1 MIRENYQ
8 WHKNVLNIKFFLQ
21 EKIMKV
27 MTKDEIDVLLKADL
41 SKPLKDE
48 EKKSSTKKISRKKL
62 DEQIKEDLIEV
73 EKLLRGEKN
82 SIKELEEDV
91 FETI

>member
-1 MIRENYQ
+1 
-8 WHKNVLNIKFFLQ
+8 
-21 EKIMKV
+21 MKV

-41 SKPLKDE
+41 TKPLKEE
-48 EKKSSTKKISRKKL
+48 EKKSSTKKISREKL
-62 DEQIKEDLIEV
+62 NEQIKKDLIEV
-73 EKLLRGEKN
+73 EKLLRGEEN

>member
-1 MIRENYQ
+1 
-8 WHKNVLNIKFFLQ
+8 
-21 EKIMKV
+21 MKV
-27 MTKDEIDVLLKADL
+27 MTKDEIDVLLKTDL

-48 EKKSSTKKISRKKL
+48 EKKSSTKKIKISREKL
-62 DEQIKEDLIEV
+62 NEQIKKDLIEV

>member
-1 MIRENYQ
+1 
-8 WHKNVLNIKFFLQ
+8 
-21 EKIMKV
+21 
-27 MTKDEIDVLLKADL
+27 MTKDEIDTLLKVDL
-41 SKPLKDE
+41 SNHLKDE
-48 EKKSSTKKISRKKL
+48 EKKSSTKKISREELNK
-62 DEQIKEDLIEV
+62 QIKEDLIEV

>member
-1 MIRENYQ
+1 
-8 WHKNVLNIKFFLQ
+8 
-21 EKIMKV
+21 
-27 MTKDEIDVLLKADL
+27 MTKEEIDTLLKIDL
-41 SKPLKDE
+41 SNHLKKE
-48 EKKSSTKKISRKKL
+48 ERKSYKKISREELNK
-62 DEQIKEDLIEV
+62 QIKEDLIEV

>member
-1 MIRENYQ
+1 
-8 WHKNVLNIKFFLQ
+8 
-21 EKIMKV
+21 MKV
-27 MTKDEIDVLLKADL
+27 MTKDEIDVLLKTDL

-48 EKKSSTKKISRKKL
+48 
-62 DEQIKEDLIEV
+62 